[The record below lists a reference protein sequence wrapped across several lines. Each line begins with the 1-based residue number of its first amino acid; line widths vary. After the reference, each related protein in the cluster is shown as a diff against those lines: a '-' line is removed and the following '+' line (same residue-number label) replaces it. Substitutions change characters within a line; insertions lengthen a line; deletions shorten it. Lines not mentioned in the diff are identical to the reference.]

1 MFFVKTTFG
10 KDLTVYLLGS
20 QRDGSRCVMENSD
33 VGASQALGG
42 SHVTARHSRPIHGW
56 QAGQVATREGGAEKK
71 IVGEVLA

>member
-1 MFFVKTTFG
+1 
-10 KDLTVYLLGS
+10 
-20 QRDGSRCVMENSD
+20 MENSD
-33 VGASQALGG
+33 VGASQALEG